1 MSSHTYSLSV
11 KIVFWLLWLLALLV
25 LVVFASFTIL
35 MAVDATLM
43 VFWNALVVVAELTL
57 LFIATRHFIRKDIPS
72 SKLLLWMAGAA
83 IALPLVASGGCIV
96 LDGMG
101 GSSLRIGG

>member
-1 MSSHTYSLSV
+1 MPSYTYSLLV
-11 KIVFWLLWLLALLV
+11 KIVFWLLWMVALLILV
-25 LVVFASFTIL
+25 LFASFTVI

-43 VFWNALVVVAELTL
+43 VFWNGLVVVAELAL

-83 IALPLVASGGCIV
+83 IALPLVASGGCIM

-101 GSSLRIGG
+101 VSSLRISG